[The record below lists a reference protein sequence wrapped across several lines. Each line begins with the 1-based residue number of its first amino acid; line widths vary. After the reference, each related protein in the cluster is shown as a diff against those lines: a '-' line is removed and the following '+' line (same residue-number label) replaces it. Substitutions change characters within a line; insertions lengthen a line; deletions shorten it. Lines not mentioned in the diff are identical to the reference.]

1 MFSKMN
7 HPLVSIVIPTYARPT
22 NLIRAIES
30 VLAQTYA
37 PIEIIVVDDNG
48 VNTPFQ
54 KETEN
59 LLSSYIFD
67 GKITYLKHEVNRN
80 GSAARNTGSRA
91 SHGEIIGYLDD
102 DDTFMPTKIEEQ
114 VRRLQEAYAINPR
127 VAGVYCNIEK
137 QGYKKANNANTTNK
151 LEGNLSAAILIGEV
165 RLNSSTILLYRF
177 AFDAIEGWDER
188 FLRHQDWEFC
198 IRFFRKYEMVL
209 ACPSTC
215 LVVKNHTPNFNTRH
229 PEKMAQ
235 NMDFFLTEI
244 MQDIEKMP
252 KGKEIL
258 SRRYFNVA
266 KHSFELKRYHEGRE
280 FLRKSIKYNSIGVKE
295 CWELMKG
302 IIKGI
307 V

>member
-1 MFSKMN
+1 MN

-80 GSAARNTGSRA
+80 GSAARNTGTRA

-114 VRRLQEAYAINPR
+114 VRRLQEAYAINPM

-215 LVVKNHTPNFNTRH
+215 LVVKHHTPNYNTSH

-235 NMDFFLTEI
+235 NMDFFLTEM

-258 SRRYFNVA
+258 SRRYFNVS

-280 FLRKSIKYNSIGVKE
+280 FLRKSLKYNSIGVKE

>member
-1 MFSKMN
+1 MDN
-7 HPLVSIVIPTYARPT
+7 PLVSIIMPSYARPT
-22 NLIRAIES
+22 NLVRAIES

-80 GSAARNTGSRA
+80 GSAARNTGTRA

-177 AFDAIEGWDER
+177 AFDAMEGWDER

-215 LVVKNHTPNFNTRH
+215 LVVKHHTPNFNTRH

-235 NMDFFLTEI
+235 NMDFFLTEM

-252 KGKEIL
+252 NGKEIL

-280 FLRKSIKYNSIGVKE
+280 FLRKSLKYNSIGVKE

>member
-1 MFSKMN
+1 MN

-80 GSAARNTGSRA
+80 GSAARNTGTRA

-215 LVVKNHTPNFNTRH
+215 LVVKHHTPNYNTSH

-235 NMDFFLTEI
+235 NMDFFLTEM

-258 SRRYFNVA
+258 SRRYFNVV

-280 FLRKSIKYNSIGVKE
+280 FLRKSLKYNSIGVKE